1 MLYKCNIGDFIKL
14 QKTKNFQD
22 SGEVPTL
29 NYTKSLFCI
38 VNNISKNQ
46 HLPISGADF
55 FMCYML

>member
-1 MLYKCNIGDFIKL
+1 MLYKCNIGDFIKS
-14 QKTKNFQD
+14 QKTKKFPD

-38 VNNISKNQ
+38 VDNISKNQ

-55 FMCYML
+55 FM